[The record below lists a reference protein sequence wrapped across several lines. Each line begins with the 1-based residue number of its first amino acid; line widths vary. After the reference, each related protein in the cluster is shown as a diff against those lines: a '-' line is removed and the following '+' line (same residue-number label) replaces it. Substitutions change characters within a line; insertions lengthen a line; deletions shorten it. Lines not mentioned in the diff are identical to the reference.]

1 MGESVEQ
8 NIIQRQLLRQ
18 LTTALA
24 GSLDGEAKDR
34 FVEKADAIVDRS
46 NPAPSAA
53 SKRKAFRVVE

>member
-8 NIIQRQLLRQ
+8 NIEKRQLLRR
-18 LTTALA
+18 LTTMLA
-24 GSLDGEAKDR
+24 GGLENEAKDR
-34 FVEKADAIVDRS
+34 FVAEAEAIVDRS